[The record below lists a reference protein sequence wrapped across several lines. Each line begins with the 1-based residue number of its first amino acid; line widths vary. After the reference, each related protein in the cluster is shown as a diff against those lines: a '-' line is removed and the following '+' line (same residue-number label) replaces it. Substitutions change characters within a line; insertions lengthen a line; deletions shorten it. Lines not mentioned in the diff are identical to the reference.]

1 MLPAFVALC
10 IQRQRHTR
18 VVHSIVLTLWS
29 SWLPGGGGPES
40 HHWDLSKEHL
50 GFLSSDP
57 GTINQ
62 NQFSRFITLICYTCH
77 AHTHACTHTYTH
89 SHTPARM
96 HSHTHT
102 YTRTDTYKNP
112 HPQYFCS
119 YSSASVVLFF
129 THSITEQVILF
140 APAQTLGC
148 QRQSFD

>member
-77 AHTHACTHTYTH
+77 AHTHT
-89 SHTPARM
+89 RM
-96 HSHTHT
+96 HSHIHTLPHTCTHAQSHT
-102 YTRTDTYKNP
+102 HLHTHRHLQKPTSTIFLFLFISKRG
-112 HPQYFCS
+112 FVF
-119 YSSASVVLFF
+119 YSFNYRAGYIVC
-129 THSITEQVILF
+129 T
-140 APAQTLGC
+140 
-148 QRQSFD
+148 